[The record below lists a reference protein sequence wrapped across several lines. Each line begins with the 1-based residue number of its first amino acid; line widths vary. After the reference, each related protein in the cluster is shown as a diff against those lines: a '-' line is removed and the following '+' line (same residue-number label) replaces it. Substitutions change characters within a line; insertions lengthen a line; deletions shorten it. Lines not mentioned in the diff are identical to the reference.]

1 MVVGGG
7 AADPEPSRPLQ
18 WGGEAALW
26 GLIRRAVVCRPDA
39 RGSRSWNMKAQSLPD
54 PSAPAAANLLPVSLT
69 CQPRPPPRGPGMGPG
84 RARYGERF
92 RAEA

>member
-26 GLIRRAVVCRPDA
+26 GLIRRADVCRPDVGVCCNLSIS
-39 RGSRSWNMKAQSLPD
+39 RGVGAGGLFDCK
-54 PSAPAAANLLPVSLT
+54 
-69 CQPRPPPRGPGMGPG
+69 
-84 RARYGERF
+84 
-92 RAEA
+92 

>member
-26 GLIRRAVVCRPDA
+26 GLIRRAVVCRPDERVA
-39 RGSRSWNMKAQSLPD
+39 VVEYEGTE
-54 PSAPAAANLLPVSLT
+54 PA
-69 CQPRPPPRGPGMGPG
+69 
-84 RARYGERF
+84 
-92 RAEA
+92 